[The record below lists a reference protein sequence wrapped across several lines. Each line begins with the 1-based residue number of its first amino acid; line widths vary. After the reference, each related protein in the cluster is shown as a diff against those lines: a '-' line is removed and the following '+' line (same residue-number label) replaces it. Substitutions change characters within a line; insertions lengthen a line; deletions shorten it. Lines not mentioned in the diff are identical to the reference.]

1 MKSEKVTTKN
11 EKVNSINYL
20 FFKQHINYTFDN
32 SKKGKHLLKK
42 SKSIVQYKKNAR
54 CGGLNLNTPHQPYP
68 TSHEERCS

>member
-1 MKSEKVTTKN
+1 VKIEKVTTKN

-54 CGGLNLNTPHQPYP
+54 YG
-68 TSHEERCS
+68 SI

>member
-1 MKSEKVTTKN
+1 MKIEKVTTKN

-42 SKSIVQYKKNAR
+42 SKSIVQYKKMRGMAGSSSSTR
-54 CGGLNLNTPHQPYP
+54 YLPYH
-68 TSHEERCS
+68 S

>member
-1 MKSEKVTTKN
+1 VKIEKVTTKN

-42 SKSIVQYKKNAR
+42 SKSIVQYKKMRGVAR
-54 CGGLNLNTPHQPYP
+54 SSYYMQYQPYH
-68 TSHEERCS
+68 S